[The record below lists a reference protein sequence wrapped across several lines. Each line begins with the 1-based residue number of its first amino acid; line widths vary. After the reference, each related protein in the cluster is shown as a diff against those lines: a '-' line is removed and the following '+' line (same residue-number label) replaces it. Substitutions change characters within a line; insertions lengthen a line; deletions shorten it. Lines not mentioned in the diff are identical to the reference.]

1 MYPLRNDLTSKFHNL
16 KGTSI
21 YQHHQHLFK
30 KSHSGSLN
38 INWSTFSL
46 NRFILNEIRKEMRL
60 LFLIFVIA
68 WFHPS
73 VYSGKMFIADIPA
86 VVIDNNSTLSI
97 TWTVY
102 KAQYSLQRG

>member
-1 MYPLRNDLTSKFHNL
+1 
-16 KGTSI
+16 
-21 YQHHQHLFK
+21 
-30 KSHSGSLN
+30 
-38 INWSTFSL
+38 
-46 NRFILNEIRKEMRL
+46 MRL

-68 WFHPS
+68 WFHPL

-86 VVIDNNSTLSI
+86 VVINNNSTLSI

>member
-1 MYPLRNDLTSKFHNL
+1 
-16 KGTSI
+16 
-21 YQHHQHLFK
+21 
-30 KSHSGSLN
+30 
-38 INWSTFSL
+38 
-46 NRFILNEIRKEMRL
+46 MRL

-86 VVIDNNSTLSI
+86 VVINNNSTLSI

-102 KAQYSLQRG
+102 KANTHCKGVNV